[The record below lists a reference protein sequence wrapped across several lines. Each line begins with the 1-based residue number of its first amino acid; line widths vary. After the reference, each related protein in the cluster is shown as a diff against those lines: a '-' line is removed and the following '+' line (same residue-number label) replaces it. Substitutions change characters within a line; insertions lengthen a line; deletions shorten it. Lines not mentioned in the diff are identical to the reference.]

1 MNIFFCKRKN
11 TTFYNCCY
19 FTWPSSSLF
28 IAYPPKHSSHL
39 SRQHFVILI
48 SSVTVKSN
56 CQLTCVKA
64 CQLYSKMISQE
75 SWHLSEHLFYTHSCL
90 IIYPRIRHIYSAP
103 IYARVTRSARLGLA
117 SLASDLDTVWHH
129 FIPKSWYVLYLIDR
143 KALIKQY
150 H

>member
-1 MNIFFCKRKN
+1 MNFFCKRKN

-28 IAYPPKHSSHL
+28 IAYLKHSSHL

-56 CQLTCVKA
+56 CQPTCVKA

-75 SWHLSEHLFYTHSCL
+75 SWHLSEHLFYTHSCLL

-129 FIPKSWYVLYLIDR
+129 FLPKSWYFILSHR
-143 KALIKQY
+143 
-150 H
+150 